1 MENGLTNGVR
11 EVDIS
16 ESVDVTVYFHA
27 IGIPSSS
34 STDSL
39 VPGSNVEAVLLFDTN
54 LAVSITLILEFPESH
69 KNKRFINMQSP
80 DGS

>member
-11 EVDIS
+11 EVEIS
-16 ESVDVTVYFHA
+16 ESVDVTVYFPA

-54 LAVSITLILEFPESH
+54 LAVSITLILEFRNRTRTKDS
-69 KNKRFINMQSP
+69 
-80 DGS
+80 